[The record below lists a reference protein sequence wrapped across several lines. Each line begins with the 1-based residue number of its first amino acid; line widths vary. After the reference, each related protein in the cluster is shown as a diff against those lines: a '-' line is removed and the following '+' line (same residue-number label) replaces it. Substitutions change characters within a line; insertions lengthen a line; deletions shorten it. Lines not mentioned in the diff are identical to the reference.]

1 MAKKN
6 ENRVLVSLVCEECKN
21 ANYTVSKNKKNTTE
35 RLELNKYFR
44 LFCVILKIYLYKSKY
59 LLTKRADILLVTKL

>member
-21 ANYTVSKNKKNTTE
+21 SNYTVSKNKKNTTE
-35 RLELNKYFR
+35 RLELKK
-44 LFCVILKIYLYKSKY
+44 FCPKCGQTTTHKE
-59 LLTKRADILLVTKL
+59 TK